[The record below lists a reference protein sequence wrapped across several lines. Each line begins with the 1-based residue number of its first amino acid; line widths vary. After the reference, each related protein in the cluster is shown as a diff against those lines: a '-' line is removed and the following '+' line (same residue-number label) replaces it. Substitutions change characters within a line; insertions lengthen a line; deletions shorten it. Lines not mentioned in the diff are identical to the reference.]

1 MDVLGSRPNLA
12 GYGASMKAAQV
23 LGRFLTGQVPA
34 AGKVP
39 PAKVLVAGAG
49 VAGLAAIG
57 AAGSLGAIVRATDPR
72 PEVADQVRALGG
84 EYLAVEAGDVA
95 GSATGYAKERS
106 QDYNARAPPF
116 DTRPWPH

>member
-23 LGRFLTGQVPA
+23 LGRFLTGQVTA

-39 PAKVLVAGAG
+39 PARVLVAGAG

-57 AAGSLGAIVRATDPR
+57 TAVSLGAVVRATDPR
-72 PEVADQVRALGG
+72 PEVADQVRSMGG
-84 EYLAVEAGDVA
+84 EFLAVNVEQEV
-95 GSATGYAKERS
+95 SADGYAKATTE
-106 QDYNARAPPF
+106 DYDRRA
-116 DTRPWPH
+116 